1 MTVGPVQLL
10 VLGFEKPA
18 FRGEVLAELERLRE
32 SDIVRVVDGLA
43 VYKDAAGSV
52 TSMEIGQ
59 LNADENAEFGALVGA
74 LTGLGAAGD
83 EGMSAGAKA
92 GANAGAQ
99 GRLLPRSEIVEVLS
113 ALPTE
118 SAAALLLIE
127 HRWAIPLREALL
139 RVGGSIVQNTWVSAA
154 DLDSLGIASRQDVG
168 QDTPARRPR
177 RRSGLTRNRPQ
188 APTAWT
194 PFAGSPRTTDSS
206 SRSCAHGAPAGD
218 LPSGGSSSC

>member
-1 MTVGPVQLL
+1 VTPQVEPPRESFDWRPPHTESTRVTVGPVQLL

-52 TSMEIGQ
+52 TSMELGQ

-74 LTGLGAAGD
+74 LTGLGV
-83 EGMSAGAKA
+83 AGAEA
-92 GANAGAQ
+92 RVQ
-99 GRLLPRSEIVEVLS
+99 GRLLPQSEIVEVLS
-113 ALPTE
+113 GLPTE

-154 DLDSLGIASRQDVG
+154 DLESLGIASREDVG
-168 QDTPARRPR
+168 QDTP
-177 RRSGLTRNRPQ
+177 
-188 APTAWT
+188 
-194 PFAGSPRTTDSS
+194 
-206 SRSCAHGAPAGD
+206 GD
-218 LPSGGSSSC
+218 LAAARA

>member
-18 FRGEVLAELERLRE
+18 FRGEVLAELERLRD

-74 LTGLGAAGD
+74 LRGLGVAGD
-83 EGMSAGAKA
+83 EGTAAGAKA
-92 GANAGAQ
+92 GAEARVQ
-99 GRLLPRSEIVEVLS
+99 GRLLPQSEIVEVLS
-113 ALPTE
+113 GLPTE

-127 HRWAIPLREALL
+127 HRWAIPLREALM

-168 QDTPARRPR
+168 QDTALATGP
-177 RRSGLTRNRPQ
+177 S
-188 APTAWT
+188 
-194 PFAGSPRTTDSS
+194 
-206 SRSCAHGAPAGD
+206 GD
-218 LPSGGSSSC
+218 LAAARA

>member
-74 LTGLGAAGD
+74 LIGLGAAGD
-83 EGMSAGAKA
+83 EGMAAGAKA
-92 GANAGAQ
+92 GAEARA
-99 GRLLPRSEIVEVLS
+99 
-113 ALPTE
+113 
-118 SAAALLLIE
+118 
-127 HRWAIPLREALL
+127 HR
-139 RVGGSIVQNTWVSAA
+139 
-154 DLDSLGIASRQDVG
+154 
-168 QDTPARRPR
+168 
-177 RRSGLTRNRPQ
+177 
-188 APTAWT
+188 
-194 PFAGSPRTTDSS
+194 AGSCPSRRS
-206 SRSCAHGAPAGD
+206 SRS
-218 LPSGGSSSC
+218 

>member
-1 MTVGPVQLL
+1 VTVGPVQLL

-52 TSMEIGQ
+52 TSMELGQ

-74 LTGLGAAGD
+74 LTGLGV
-83 EGMSAGAKA
+83 AGAEA
-92 GANAGAQ
+92 RVQ
-99 GRLLPRSEIVEVLS
+99 GRLLPQSEIVEVLS
-113 ALPTE
+113 GLPTE

-154 DLDSLGIASRQDVG
+154 DLESLGIASREDVG
-168 QDTPARRPR
+168 QDTP
-177 RRSGLTRNRPQ
+177 
-188 APTAWT
+188 
-194 PFAGSPRTTDSS
+194 
-206 SRSCAHGAPAGD
+206 GD
-218 LPSGGSSSC
+218 LAAARA